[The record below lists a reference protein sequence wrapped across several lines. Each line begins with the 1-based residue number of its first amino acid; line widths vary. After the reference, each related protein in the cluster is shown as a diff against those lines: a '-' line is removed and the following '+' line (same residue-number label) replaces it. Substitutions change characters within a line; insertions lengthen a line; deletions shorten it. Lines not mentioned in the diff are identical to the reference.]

1 MKKTILI
8 SGCSSGIGRS
18 LALALGRL
26 GHTVY
31 AGARKIADVENMGMN
46 VIPVTLDVN
55 DETHIHAVMAK
66 INLEQGSLD
75 ILINNAGYG
84 AMGPLAEVPIA
95 QVKSQFET
103 NVFAPLAM
111 AQAALPLLRE
121 KSKLHQ
127 NSAGLVVNI
136 GSSAGLFTLPF
147 SGVYGASKAA
157 MHALSDVFRMEIA
170 SLNVHVMTVYP
181 GGVASTFGD
190 TASAKLKDTLIKNSL
205 YSPILPAIEK
215 RARISSNSPT
225 TPDMFA
231 ASLIKAMLSDKPPAE
246 CRIGQGSRLLPWAKK
261 LLPTS
266 VRELILRKVYQLTYL
281 RVEKRALK

>member
-18 LALALGRL
+18 LALALGRM

-55 DETHIHAVMAK
+55 DETHIQEVMAK

-157 MHALSDVFRMEIA
+157 IHALSDVFRMEMA

-215 RARISSNSPT
+215 RARISSSSPT

-231 ASLIKAMLSDKPPAE
+231 ARLIKAMLSDRPPAE
-246 CRIGQGSRLLPWAKK
+246 CRIGQGSQLLPWAKK
-261 LLPTS
+261 LLPTKL
-266 VRELILRKVYQLTYL
+266 RELILRKAYQLTHL
-281 RVEKRALK
+281 KLEKRA